1 MKGSKKG
8 SFGKSFLY
16 AARGIR
22 WCLRERNMRFHI
34 SAAVLVT
41 AFSLVYH
48 LTAEQYGLLFFVIGA
63 VLALEA
69 VNTAIERLA
78 DAVSEDYHPLIGAAK
93 DLAAGAVLIMAIAA
107 VFVGFALFFHFPR
120 LTLTLAI
127 IGTSWRFPLF
137 LALLLLGFFFTFIYQ
152 PHDQ

>member
-1 MKGSKKG
+1 
-8 SFGKSFLY
+8 
-16 AARGIR
+16 
-22 WCLRERNMRFHI
+22 MRFHI

-41 AFSLVYH
+41 VFSLVYH

-93 DLAAGAVLIMAIAA
+93 DLAAGAVLMMAIAA
-107 VFVGFALFFHFPR
+107 IFVGFALFF
-120 LTLTLAI
+120 
-127 IGTSWRFPLF
+127 PLSKADSYPCDHRNE
-137 LALLLLGFFFTFIYQ
+137 LALSSFSGASPARIFLYVYLST
-152 PHDQ
+152 P

>member
-1 MKGSKKG
+1 
-8 SFGKSFLY
+8 
-16 AARGIR
+16 
-22 WCLRERNMRFHI
+22 MRFHI

-93 DLAAGAVLIMAIAA
+93 DLAAGAVLIAVPVAI
-107 VFVGFALFFHFPR
+107 LY
-120 LTLTLAI
+120 
-127 IGTSWRFPLF
+127 
-137 LALLLLGFFFTFIYQ
+137 LALQKYFVSGLTSGGVKG
-152 PHDQ
+152 

>member
-1 MKGSKKG
+1 
-8 SFGKSFLY
+8 
-16 AARGIR
+16 
-22 WCLRERNMRFHI
+22 MRFHI

-78 DAVSEDYHPLIGAAK
+78 DAVSEDYHPLIGGRRI
-93 DLAAGAVLIMAIAA
+93 LRRG
-107 VFVGFALFFHFPR
+107 R
-120 LTLTLAI
+120 C
-127 IGTSWRFPLF
+127 
-137 LALLLLGFFFTFIYQ
+137 
-152 PHDQ
+152 